1 LQQLKQ
7 DMAVGTDGM
16 LVNEIKFFNSSSI
29 LKKFLIFNL
38 IIFLVLGIFTY
49 LYLSAIKPSLVKNRS
64 DEHERIINNT
74 TDHIKRL
81 NIKFTKENAT
91 EFLLS
96 TRFLFQNLDRVQL
109 YDLNSNLLADTDTLD
124 LAQDIFVRSKNIQET
139 SIDKS
144 DENINIKESS
154 KTTQSTTFNTES
166 YVREYSEQENINN
179 KLVINELISNN
190 FYVMTINA
198 VRVDGKNK
206 GYIIVSE
213 IANDILVAVDERKN
227 FILRTVLS
235 VALVIL
241 IFSVFL
247 NKYILK
253 PIRSLVLYTQAIK
266 EKDVKIDK
274 HEKYLLRKDEVGQ
287 LSRSLNEMTEDLYKR
302 INAAETFSSDLAHEI
317 RNPLTSLKGASEVL
331 ENTLDNE
338 KRKKLIK
345 VISHDVERIERLITD
360 YSQMLKDEAS
370 LSRAKMIKIDLSNVV
385 DSVVEDFNSNLLNS
399 NKNIKININN
409 SNLNSSKLNILG
421 VESKLE
427 QVVANLLDNAVS
439 FSPPNSKISV
449 ACDIKKKDAQ
459 LVIKD
464 EGPGFSK
471 KNIGKVFNRFYSN
484 RPEKFG
490 EHSGLGLNIVK
501 NIVELHGGSIIVSNQ
516 TSNKKGARI
525 EVLLPIYK

>member
-1 LQQLKQ
+1 
-7 DMAVGTDGM
+7 MRS
-16 LVNEIKFFNSSSI
+16 NFFSSSSI
-29 LKKFLIFNL
+29 LNKFLIFNL
-38 IIFLVLGIFTY
+38 IVFLVLGIFTY
-49 LYLSAIKPSLVKNRS
+49 LYLNATKPNLVKNRS
-64 DEHERIINNT
+64 DQHVRIINNT
-74 TDHIKRL
+74 SDHINRL
-81 NIKFTKENAT
+81 NIEFTKESAT
-91 EFLLS
+91 KFLLDV
-96 TRFLFQNLDRVQL
+96 RFLFQNLDRVQL

-124 LAQDIFVRSKNIQET
+124 LAQDIFVRSQNIQET
-139 SIDKS
+139 LISKS
-144 DENINIKESS
+144 DENINISEGPKAIE
-154 KTTQSTTFNTES
+154 TVTFNTES
-166 YVREYSEQENINN
+166 YVRAYSEQKNINN
-179 KLVINELISNN
+179 ELVISETINNN
-190 FYVMTINA
+190 FYVITINS
-198 VRVDGKNK
+198 VKLDGEKK

-213 IANDILVAVDERKN
+213 IANDILVAVEERKN
-227 FILRTVLS
+227 FILRTVFS

-253 PIRSLVLYTQAIK
+253 PIRSLVLYTKAIK

-302 INAAETFSSDLAHEI
+302 IDIAETFSSDLAHEI

-345 VISHDVERIERLITD
+345 IISHDVERIERLITD

-370 LSRAKMIKIDLSNVV
+370 LSRAKMIKINLTNVI

-409 SNLNSSKLNILG
+409 SNLNGSKLNVLG

-427 QVVANLLDNAVS
+427 QIIANLLDNAVS
-439 FSPPNSKISV
+439 FSPSNGKISV
-449 ACDIKKKDAQ
+449 ICDIKKKDAQ
-459 LVIKD
+459 LIIED
-464 EGPGFSK
+464 EGPGFSE
-471 KNIGKVFNRFYSN
+471 KNIDKVFNRFYSN
-484 RPEKFG
+484 RPENFG

-501 NIVELHGGSIIVSNQ
+501 NIIELHGGSILASNQ
-516 TSNKKGARI
+516 SGNKRGAKI